1 MVAMSGSPSV
11 IRVED
16 LRVRYPGSSRDAVD
30 GIAFEVRAGEVFGF
44 LGPNGAGKSTTQRV
58 LTGQLAGYG
67 GRAEVLGR
75 SVAEWRSDLYE
86 RIGVGFELPAYFPKL
101 TARENLAAFAGLYR
115 RETLD
120 PMAALDLVGLGD
132 VADQRPTTFSKG
144 MKMRLNLARALLH
157 RPDVL
162 FLDEPTAGL
171 DPNHAAQVHEVVR
184 VRAAAGNTVFLTT
197 HDMDTV
203 EQLCDRVA
211 FLLDGRIRAIDTPR
225 ALRLAHGQPR
235 VRVESRCDGKLR
247 TSEFPLTVPTDPAL
261 LALLRDEAVETIHT
275 REATLRDVFIAVT
288 GGRP

>member
-1 MVAMSGSPSV
+1 V
-11 IRVED
+11 IRVEE
-16 LRVRYPGSSRDAVD
+16 LRVRYPGAARDAVD
-30 GIAFEVRAGEVFGF
+30 GISFEVGEGEVFGF
-44 LGPNGAGKSTTQRV
+44 LGPNGAGKSTTQLV
-58 LTGQLAGYG
+58 VTGQLGGYH

-75 SVAEWRSDLYE
+75 SVAQWRSDLYE

-115 RETLD
+115 GPTLT
-120 PMAALDLVGLGD
+120 PLAALELVGLAE

-171 DPNHAAQVHEVVR
+171 DPNHAAQVHEVI
-184 VRAAAGNTVFLTT
+184 RARALAGNTVFLTT

-203 EQLCDRVA
+203 DQLCDRVA

-225 ALRLAHGQPR
+225 ALRLAYGQPR
-235 VRVESRCDGKLR
+235 VRVESRSDGQLR
-247 TSEFPLTVPTDPAL
+247 TAEFPLTVPTDPAL
-261 LALLRDEAVETIHT
+261 LALLRDAAVETIHT

>member
-1 MVAMSGSPSV
+1 MGSSSV
-11 IRVED
+11 IRVEE
-16 LRVRYPGSSRDAVD
+16 LRFRFAGAARDAVD
-30 GIAFEVRAGEVFGF
+30 GISFEVGEGEVFGF
-44 LGPNGAGKSTTQRV
+44 LGPNGAGKSTTQHV
-58 LTGQLAGYG
+58 LTGQLGGYRG
-67 GRAEVLGR
+67 QAEVLGR
-75 SVAEWRSDLYE
+75 SLAQWRSDLYQ

-115 RETLD
+115 GATLT
-120 PMAALDLVGLGD
+120 PLAALELVGLAE

-171 DPNHAAQVHEVVR
+171 DPNHAAQVHEVIR
-184 VRAAAGNTVFLTT
+184 ARAAAGNTVFLTT

-203 EQLCDRVA
+203 DQLCDRVA

-235 VRVESRCDGKLR
+235 VCVESRSDGQLR

-261 LALLRDEAVETIHT
+261 LALLRDAAVETIHT

-288 GGRP
+288 GGRL